1 MAKELECEFKTM
13 LTNAEHKH
21 VMDHFEVH
29 RGNRQINYYFDTTR
43 FTLKASEIGL
53 RVRKRENVDYEITCK
68 RKKGYVAHVLNEFI
82 TKEQFEEFLETG
94 IIPSEAIRKDLE
106 DIIKGQTVVNYMTLE
121 TFRISFPYKSGRLCV
136 DKCKYVDTIDHE
148 LIYECNVYEKG
159 KKEFVETVKSLGITY
174 KKADPKMKRAYA
186 ALRRKL

>member
-1 MAKELECEFKTM
+1 MAKELAVEFKT
-13 LTNAEHKH
+13 LLSKTEYLKLSKLYGDKQSNL
-21 VMDHFEVH
+21 
-29 RGNRQINYYFDTTR
+29 QINYYFDTPR